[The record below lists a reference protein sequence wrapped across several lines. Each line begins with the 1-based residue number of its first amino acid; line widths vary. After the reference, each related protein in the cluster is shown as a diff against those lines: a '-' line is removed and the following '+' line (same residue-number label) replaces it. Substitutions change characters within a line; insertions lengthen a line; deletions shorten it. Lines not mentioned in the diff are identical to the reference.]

1 MTVALMAGACGG
13 GTAEDGGAA
22 GGEATP
28 AGTREIVLAVEQ
40 WPECL
45 NPITSCANA
54 AWLSWSVL
62 VHLQPGLLEFDSA
75 NVLRASPVV
84 EEIPTRENG
93 GVVVN
98 DDGTFTVTYRI
109 DPDARW
115 SDGTPITSS
124 DVWFTWRAIL
134 DPRTRHLVER

>member
-1 MTVALMAGACGG
+1 MPQPHNL
-13 GTAEDGGAA
+13 
-22 GGEATP
+22 
-28 AGTREIVLAVEQ
+28 R
-40 WPECL
+40 
-45 NPITSCANA
+45 ANA

-84 EEIPTRENG
+84 EEMPSQQNG

-98 DDGTFTVTYRI
+98 DDGNFTVTYRI

-115 SDGTPITSS
+115 SDGTPITNS
-124 DVWFTWRAIL
+124 DVWFAWRAIL
-134 DPRTRHLVER
+134 DTQGSLQTIGYDLVTGWTPRIPTPP